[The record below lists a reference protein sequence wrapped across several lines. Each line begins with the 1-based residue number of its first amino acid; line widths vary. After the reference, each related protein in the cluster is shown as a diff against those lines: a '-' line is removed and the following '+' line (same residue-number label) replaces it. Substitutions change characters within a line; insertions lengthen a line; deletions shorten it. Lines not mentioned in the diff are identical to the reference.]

1 MICEILSVGTE
12 ILMGQIANTDAQYLS
27 QQMSELGISVYHH
40 TAVGD
45 NPARVR
51 EALGQALSR
60 SDLVITTGGLGPTED
75 DLTKEMVAE
84 YFGLK
89 LTPDPASLEA
99 IRARVTVNGRELTQN
114 QLKQGYFPEGSH
126 ILPNQRGTAPGCVVK
141 RDGKLVAVLPGPP
154 RELRDMFEK
163 QLKPYLARLRDWR
176 LDSRY
181 LKIFGVGEAQ
191 VEVKLKDLF
200 HSDNPTLAL
209 YCGAGEVTARLTAGC
224 APDGD
229 TARLLDPLEAEIRR
243 RLGDAVY
250 AQGRE
255 STLAQAVLELMSAR
269 GETLAVAESLT
280 GGMLA
285 SALVDCPGASRV
297 LTQGFVTYCDQAK
310 ARVLGVSAQTLNE
323 HGAVSAQ
330 CACEMAQ
337 GALGV
342 SGADY
347 ALSTTGIAG
356 PDGALPDKPV
366 GTVFIALACA
376 SGVTCERF
384 LFANNDR
391 AWVRTLSVQNALN
404 MLRLNLLS
412 RHGAPDA

>member
-255 STLAQAVLELMSAR
+255 STLAQAVLALMSAR

-337 GALGV
+337 GALRI